1 MAEKKDTPLFK
12 VNDVVKFTTAMNKGR
27 QQGEGKVGGHY
38 VEIKKYGNYEIVN
51 DATINNVNTD
61 NNLSTKELSIRPRNP
76 NPRSIKGELISVTK
90 EAKEERIFFTYTV
103 KNEHGTQSL
112 TITKE
117 LPHEIGKEVTIYRN
131 KKRINN
137 RNNQGG
143 NRSNSNNQRNNRSR
157 SNNNNNNNRQPQQHK
172 SNNFKGGNRD
182 NNRDGNRRT
191 QSTNQR
197 DN

>member
-1 MAEKKDTPLFK
+1 MAEKKDTPQFK
-12 VNDVVKFTTAMNKGR
+12 VGDIVKFTTAMNKGR
-27 QQGEGKVGGHY
+27 QPGEGKVGGHY

-51 DATINNVNTD
+51 DVHINNVNTD
-61 NNLSTKELSIRPRNP
+61 NNLSNKELSVRPRNP

-90 EAKEERIFFTYTV
+90 EAKDERIFFTYTV
-103 KNEHGTQSL
+103 KNEQGTQSL

-137 RNNQGG
+137 RGNQGG
-143 NRSNSNNQRNNRSR
+143 NRSNSNNRNNRSR
-157 SNNNNNNNRQPQQHK
+157 SNNNNNNNNRQPQQHK
-172 SNNFKGGNRD
+172 NNNYKSRD